1 MPTYLR
7 VGRYTTAGNVYYTAY
22 TSPDG
27 TTWTAVPGSTQVLT
41 GLGGTLLAGLAVT
54 SHNQGTSSTVGFD
67 SVSVTATEFPPP
79 GSSCPTGWTCS
90 DIGGPLPLGQQT
102 LTGTLWSLFGGGGD
116 IWATGDSF
124 HFVDKTL
131 TANGSISAHV
141 TAQSNTGPWAK
152 AGVMLRATT
161 DPGSPYY
168 AAFVTP
174 GHGVVAQWRTAQ
186 GAPTAQAATPG
197 VVPTYLKVARIGV
210 SFTAYTS
217 PNGKTRTGVP
227 GSTVTLA
234 NLSGVVLRGLAM
246 TSHNQ
251 GTGGTVAMGTVE
263 LVG

>member
-1 MPTYLR
+1 M
-7 VGRYTTAGNVYYTAY
+7 
-22 TSPDG
+22 
-27 TTWTAVPGSTQVLT
+27 
-41 GLGGTLLAGLAVT
+41 
-54 SHNQGTSSTVGFD
+54 
-67 SVSVTATEFPPP
+67 
-79 GSSCPTGWTCS
+79 
-90 DIGGPLPLGQQT
+90 
-102 LTGTLWSLFGGGGD
+102 
-116 IWATGDSF
+116 
-124 HFVDKTL
+124 
-131 TANGSISAHV
+131 
-141 TAQSNTGPWAK
+141 
-152 AGVMLRATT
+152 
-161 DPGSPYY
+161 
-168 AAFVTP
+168 TP
-174 GHGVVAQWRTAQ
+174 GHGVVAQGRTAQ